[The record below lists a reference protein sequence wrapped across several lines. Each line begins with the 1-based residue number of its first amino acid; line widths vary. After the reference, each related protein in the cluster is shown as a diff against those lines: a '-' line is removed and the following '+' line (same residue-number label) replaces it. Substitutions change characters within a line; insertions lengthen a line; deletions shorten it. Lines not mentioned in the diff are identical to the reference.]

1 MAYGKYGDNHHQC
14 SFGFRRSDDFC
25 QYDTRKEKRKFIL
38 RLRVRGLRH
47 EWSLSSGKAG
57 NFEKIRSER

>member
-1 MAYGKYGDNHHQC
+1 MAYGKYGDNHYQC
-14 SFGFRRSDDFC
+14 GFGAHDGGDSC
-25 QYDTRKEKRKFIL
+25 QYDTRKEKRKIIL
-38 RLRVRGLRH
+38 RLRVLRH